1 LIQRLQSIFLA
12 LSVLTTGG
20 AFFTPI
26 YDRAMEDPQVWI
38 GYGLAISLTIAMI
51 LTLVSVFFFKNRSTQ
66 MMWVKR
72 AMMIQIIS
80 LGFCIGILFSLGGIG
95 LYLWDEALGSGLVFL
110 GFILQML
117 GLNFINKD
125 EKLVRS
131 MDRIR

>member
-1 LIQRLQSIFLA
+1 MIQRLQSIFLA

-110 GFILQML
+110 GFILQIL

>member
-51 LTLVSVFFFKNRSTQ
+51 LTLVSVFFFKNRSNQ

>member
-1 LIQRLQSIFLA
+1 MIQRLQSIFLA

-51 LTLVSVFFFKNRSTQ
+51 LTLVSVFFFKNRSNQ

-95 LYLWDEALGSGLVFL
+95 LYLWDEALGSGLVFV

>member
-1 LIQRLQSIFLA
+1 MIQRLQSIFLA

-51 LTLVSVFFFKNRSTQ
+51 LTLVSVFFFKNRATQ

>member
-1 LIQRLQSIFLA
+1 MIQRLQSIFLA
-12 LSVLTTGG
+12 LSILTTGG

-26 YDRAMEDPQVWI
+26 YYRAMEDPQVWI

-72 AMMIQIIS
+72 AMIIQIIS

-125 EKLVRS
+125 EKLIRS

>member
-12 LSVLTTGG
+12 LSILTTGG

-51 LTLVSVFFFKNRSTQ
+51 LTLVSIFFFKNRSTQ

-72 AMMIQIIS
+72 AMIIQIIS

-95 LYLWDEALGSGLVFL
+95 LYLWDETLGTGLVFL

>member
-1 LIQRLQSIFLA
+1 MIQRLQSIFLA

-51 LTLVSVFFFKNRSTQ
+51 LTLVSIFFFKNRSTQ

>member
-1 LIQRLQSIFLA
+1 MIQRLQSIFLA

-51 LTLVSVFFFKNRSTQ
+51 VTLVSVFFFKNRSTQ

-72 AMMIQIIS
+72 AMIIQIIS

-95 LYLWDEALGSGLVFL
+95 LYLWDEALGSGLVFV

>member
-1 LIQRLQSIFLA
+1 
-12 LSVLTTGG
+12 
-20 AFFTPI
+20 
-26 YDRAMEDPQVWI
+26 MEDPQVWI

-110 GFILQML
+110 GFILQIL

>member
-1 LIQRLQSIFLA
+1 MIQRLQSIFLA

-51 LTLVSVFFFKNRSTQ
+51 LTLVSIFFFKNRSTQ

-72 AMMIQIIS
+72 AMIIQIIS

-110 GFILQML
+110 GFLLQML
-117 GLNFINKD
+117 GLNLINKD

>member
-1 LIQRLQSIFLA
+1 MIQRLQSIFLA
-12 LSVLTTGG
+12 LSILTTGG

-51 LTLVSVFFFKNRSTQ
+51 VTLVSVFFFKNRSTQ

-95 LYLWDEALGSGLVFL
+95 LYLWDEALGTGLVFL

>member
-1 LIQRLQSIFLA
+1 MIQRLQSIFLA
-12 LSVLTTGG
+12 LSILTTGG

-72 AMMIQIIS
+72 AMIIQIIS

>member
-1 LIQRLQSIFLA
+1 MIQRLQSIFLA

-95 LYLWDEALGSGLVFL
+95 LYLWDEALGSGLVFV

>member
-1 LIQRLQSIFLA
+1 MIQRLQSIFLA

>member
-1 LIQRLQSIFLA
+1 MIQRLQSIFLA
-12 LSVLTTGG
+12 LSILTTGS

-26 YDRAMEDPQVWI
+26 YYRAMEDPQVWI

-72 AMMIQIIS
+72 AMIIQIIS

-125 EKLVRS
+125 EKLIRS

>member
-1 LIQRLQSIFLA
+1 MIQRLQSIFLA
-12 LSVLTTGG
+12 LSILTTGG
-20 AFFTPI
+20 TFFTPI
-26 YDRAMEDPQVWI
+26 YDRAMEDPEVWI

-51 LTLVSVFFFKNRSTQ
+51 VTLVSVFFFKNRSTQ

-72 AMMIQIIS
+72 AIIIQLIS

-95 LYLWDEALGSGLVFL
+95 LYLWDEVLGSGLVFL
-110 GFILQML
+110 GFLFQML
-117 GLNFINKD
+117 GLNLINKD

>member
-12 LSVLTTGG
+12 LSILTTGG

-72 AMMIQIIS
+72 AMIIQIIS

-95 LYLWDEALGSGLVFL
+95 LYLWDEVLGTGLVFL

>member
-12 LSVLTTGG
+12 LSVLTTSG

-51 LTLVSVFFFKNRSTQ
+51 LTLVSVFFFKNRATQ

>member
-1 LIQRLQSIFLA
+1 MIQRLQSIFLA

-95 LYLWDEALGSGLVFL
+95 LYLWDEALGFGLVFV

>member
-1 LIQRLQSIFLA
+1 MIQRLQSIFLA
-12 LSVLTTGG
+12 LSILTTGS

-72 AMMIQIIS
+72 AMIIQIIS

-125 EKLVRS
+125 EKLIRS

>member
-1 LIQRLQSIFLA
+1 MIQRLQSIFLA
-12 LSVLTTGG
+12 LSILTTGG

-95 LYLWDEALGSGLVFL
+95 LYLWDEALGTGLVFL

>member
-1 LIQRLQSIFLA
+1 MIQRLQSIFLA
-12 LSVLTTGG
+12 LSILTTGG

-26 YDRAMEDPQVWI
+26 YDRAMQDSEVWI

-51 LTLVSVFFFKNRSTQ
+51 VTLVSVFFFKNRSTQ
-66 MMWVKR
+66 MIWVKR
-72 AMMIQIIS
+72 AMIIQIIS

-95 LYLWDEALGSGLVFL
+95 FYLWDEVLGFGLVFL
-110 GFILQML
+110 GFLLQML

>member
-1 LIQRLQSIFLA
+1 MIQRLQSIFLA

-38 GYGLAISLTIAMI
+38 GYGLAISLTIATI
-51 LTLVSVFFFKNRSTQ
+51 LTLVSIFFFKNRSTQ
-66 MMWVKR
+66 MIWVKR

>member
-1 LIQRLQSIFLA
+1 MIQRLQSIFLA
-12 LSVLTTGG
+12 LSILTTGG

-72 AMMIQIIS
+72 AMIIQIIS

-95 LYLWDEALGSGLVFL
+95 LYLWDEALGSGLVFV

>member
-1 LIQRLQSIFLA
+1 MIQRLQSIFLA
-12 LSVLTTGG
+12 LSILTTGG

-72 AMMIQIIS
+72 AMIIQIIS

-125 EKLVRS
+125 EKLIRS

>member
-1 LIQRLQSIFLA
+1 MIQRLQSIFLA
-12 LSVLTTGG
+12 LSILTTGG

-72 AMMIQIIS
+72 AMIIQIIS

-110 GFILQML
+110 GFLLQML
-117 GLNFINKD
+117 GLNLINKD